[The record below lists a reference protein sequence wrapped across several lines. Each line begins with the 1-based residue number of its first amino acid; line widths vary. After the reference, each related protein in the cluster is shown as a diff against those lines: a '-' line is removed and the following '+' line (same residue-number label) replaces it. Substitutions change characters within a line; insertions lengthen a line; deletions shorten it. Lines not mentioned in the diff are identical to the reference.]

1 MTDTG
6 PQVALF
12 DLDGTLVDSMP
23 SIAAALVETVADFGH
38 TTTAE
43 AMLAAAGPSM
53 TLLIQHLT
61 GVGEEESE
69 TIYAAYL
76 EVYYGDFLTLA
87 PPLDG
92 AEALLDRLAESG
104 VAMAIVT
111 SKREDGAR
119 SLLAHLGWSDRF
131 PVVVGRETAPA
142 MKPAADPALY
152 ALDRLDRTAGGAAF
166 IGDTG
171 EDMQCGRAA
180 GIPIVVGLT
189 MIRSGEQLRDAGA
202 THIATSLDQVAEVL
216 LPNGT
221 VR

>member
-1 MTDTG
+1 MSNAG

-23 SIAAALVETVADFGH
+23 SIAAALVQTLATFGH

-53 TLLIQHLT
+53 TLLIQQLT
-61 GVGEEESE
+61 GVGEEDSE
-69 TIYAAYL
+69 AIYDAYL
-76 EVYYGDFLTLA
+76 KLYYGEFLTQA
-87 PPLDG
+87 PPIDG

-104 VAMAIVT
+104 VPMAIVT

-131 PVVVGRETAPA
+131 PVVVGRETASA
-142 MKPAADPALY
+142 MKPTADPALY
-152 ALDRLDRTAGGAAF
+152 ALDRLNRPAEGAAF

-171 EDMQCGRAA
+171 EDMRCGRAA
-180 GIPIVVGLT
+180 GIPTVVGLT
-189 MIRSGEQLRDAGA
+189 MIRSDEQLRDAGA
-202 THIATSLDQVAEVL
+202 THVASSLDQVAEVL
-216 LPNGT
+216 LPNG
-221 VR
+221 VAP

>member
-1 MTDTG
+1 MSSTR

-12 DLDGTLVDSMP
+12 DLDGTLVNSMP
-23 SIAAALVETVADFGH
+23 SIAAAFVQTVADFGH
-38 TTTAE
+38 TTATE

-61 GVGEEESE
+61 GVDEEESE
-69 TIYAAYL
+69 AIYEAYL
-76 EVYYGDFLTLA
+76 KVYYGEFLTQA

-92 AEALLDRLAESG
+92 AEALLDRLAASD

-111 SKREDGAR
+111 SKREDGAH

-131 PVVVGRETAPA
+131 PVVVGRETAAA

-152 ALDRLDRTAGGAAF
+152 ALDRLDRATGEAAF

-171 EDMQCGRAA
+171 EDMRCCRAA
-180 GIPIVVGLT
+180 GIPTVVGLT
-189 MIRSGEQLRDAGA
+189 MIRSGKQLRDAGA
-202 THIATSLDQVAEVL
+202 THIAGSLGQVAEVL
-216 LPNGT
+216 LPIGT
-221 VR
+221 AT